1 MERHGEAGLA
11 FLVSEPAP
19 LDTLTIRAAGA
30 SRRSGSIAWVTART
44 PNTLVSHTA
53 RTSSSDTTLGRVDLE
68 YSSTDT
74 PGRILVFE
82 MAALLT
88 STSSSLSDS
97 AFHQLGFQAPYNVP
111 IACNWGDLAI
121 ELLPTCWT

>member
-1 MERHGEAGLA
+1 MASVMALRAVLDAGQTGPKIERQGWAGLA

-19 LDTLTIRAAGA
+19 LDTLTMRAAGA

-97 AFHQLGFQAPYNVP
+97 AFHQLGFQAPY
-111 IACNWGDLAI
+111 
-121 ELLPTCWT
+121 